1 MAKTAQEKL
10 DEKKEKEYY
19 KKHKK
24 MYRTTPA
31 DTVFNVLNYLF
42 FTIFTLSCIFPFYY
56 LFINTVSDNE
66 LVRKGMVN
74 FYPKGFNIDNYLAL
88 REVGDLGTAFLVSL
102 SRTIIGTLLMVLAS
116 AFVGYLVTKQEMWHR
131 SFWYRF
137 LVITMYFNA
146 GLIPTYLNIKNLGFM
161 NNVILSVIL
170 PCCLGAYNIILMK
183 SFFETIPE
191 TLYEAASLDGC
202 TPLMTFWKVVLPLS
216 KPALAS
222 IGLFI
227 AVGMWNEY
235 MHFILYIQDSRW
247 KNFQVKVRDL
257 ILNDGI
263 SGTSITLSEEM
274 LKSAVVIVV
283 VLPFLLIYPFLQKY
297 FVKGVTVGAVKG

>member
-1 MAKTAQEKL
+1 MNDSDAME
-10 DEKKEKEYY
+10 KEKISFKPGHRARALFLIFDIGFLLILMALMIIPLLKVFVDSVDPTTYGIRLWPKAWDFGAY
-19 KKHKK
+19 KQ
-24 MYRTTPA
+24 
-31 DTVFNVLNYLF
+31 
-42 FTIFTLSCIFPFYY
+42 
-56 LFINTVSDNE
+56 
-66 LVRKGMVN
+66 
-74 FYPKGFNIDNYLAL
+74 
-88 REVGDLGTAFLVSL
+88 
-102 SRTIIGTLLMVLAS
+102 IIGTVALYRPFVLSVYTTILSTGLGLL
-116 AFVGYLVTKQEMWHR
+116 LVTLAAYVIMQKEMPGHK
-131 SFWYRF
+131 FF
-137 LVITMYFNA
+137 INMILFTMMFSG

-235 MHFILYIQDSRW
+235 MHFILYIQDSKW

>member
-1 MAKTAQEKL
+1 MNDSEAME
-10 DEKKEKEYY
+10 KEKISFKPGHRARALFLIFDVLFLVILMALMIIPLLKVFVDSVDPTTYGIRLWPKAWDFGAY
-19 KKHKK
+19 KQ
-24 MYRTTPA
+24 
-31 DTVFNVLNYLF
+31 
-42 FTIFTLSCIFPFYY
+42 IIG
-56 LFINTVSDNE
+56 TVS
-66 LVRKGMVN
+66 LYR
-74 FYPKGFNIDNYLAL
+74 P
-88 REVGDLGTAFLVSL
+88 FLVSIYTTIL
-102 SRTIIGTLLMVLAS
+102 STCLGLL
-116 AFVGYLVTKQEMWHR
+116 LVTLAAYVIMQKEMPGHK
-131 SFWYRF
+131 FF
-137 LVITMYFNA
+137 INMILFTMMFSG

>member
-1 MAKTAQEKL
+1 MNES
-10 DEKKEKEYY
+10 EPMEKEKISFKPGHRARALFLIFDVLFLLILMSLMIIPLLKVFVDSVDPTTYGIRLWPKAWDFGAY
-19 KKHKK
+19 KQIIGTVAL
-24 MYRTTPA
+24 YRP
-31 DTVFNVLNYLF
+31 
-42 FTIFTLSCIFPFYY
+42 
-56 LFINTVSDNE
+56 
-66 LVRKGMVN
+66 
-74 FYPKGFNIDNYLAL
+74 
-88 REVGDLGTAFLVSL
+88 FLVSVYTTIL
-102 SRTIIGTLLMVLAS
+102 STCLGLL
-116 AFVGYLVTKQEMWHR
+116 LVTLAAYVIMQKEMPGHK
-131 SFWYRF
+131 FF
-137 LVITMYFNA
+137 INMILFTMMFSG

-235 MHFILYIQDSRW
+235 MHFILYIQDSKW

>member
-1 MAKTAQEKL
+1 MDSVDPTTYGIRLWPKAWDFGA
-10 DEKKEKEYY
+10 Y
-19 KKHKK
+19 KQ
-24 MYRTTPA
+24 
-31 DTVFNVLNYLF
+31 
-42 FTIFTLSCIFPFYY
+42 
-56 LFINTVSDNE
+56 
-66 LVRKGMVN
+66 
-74 FYPKGFNIDNYLAL
+74 
-88 REVGDLGTAFLVSL
+88 
-102 SRTIIGTLLMVLAS
+102 IIGTVALYRPFVVSVYTTILSTGLGLL
-116 AFVGYLVTKQEMWHR
+116 LVTLAAYVIMQKEMPGHK
-131 SFWYRF
+131 FF
-137 LVITMYFNA
+137 INMILFTMMFSG

-235 MHFILYIQDSRW
+235 MHFILYIQDSKW

>member
-1 MAKTAQEKL
+1 MNDSEAME
-10 DEKKEKEYY
+10 KEKISFKPGHRARALFLIFDVLFLLILMALMIIPLLKVFVDSVDPTTYGIRLWPKAWDFGAY
-19 KKHKK
+19 KQIIGTVAL
-24 MYRTTPA
+24 YRP
-31 DTVFNVLNYLF
+31 
-42 FTIFTLSCIFPFYY
+42 
-56 LFINTVSDNE
+56 
-66 LVRKGMVN
+66 
-74 FYPKGFNIDNYLAL
+74 
-88 REVGDLGTAFLVSL
+88 FLVSVSTCL
-102 SRTIIGTLLMVLAS
+102 GLL
-116 AFVGYLVTKQEMWHR
+116 LVTLAAYVIMQKEMPGHK
-131 SFWYRF
+131 FF
-137 LVITMYFNA
+137 INMILFTMMFSG